1 MAPPFSQP
9 YIERSPKRVRVLF
22 GGKYVVDTTQA
33 KLAWT
38 KPNYP
43 YYFFDAKDLPSEYIQ
58 LASESQDLETYHLV
72 VGARKPERA
81 VTKHLDGNLSGL
93 LQIVFDAADAWFEED
108 EEIFVYPKDPYK

>member
-1 MAPPFSQP
+1 MVTT
-9 YIERSPKRVRVLF
+9 RSR
-22 GGKYVVDTTQA
+22 
-33 KLAWT
+33 WT

-108 EEIFVYPKDPYK
+108 EEIFVYPKDPYKVRMNKLEVVIVEEITKVRPRLSTFTR